1 MPTASTVRASLL
13 PLFILAATSNYE
25 CQVNTLTGTGEFRI
39 FGTIRFVSSEGGC
52 WVLDGNDGRRYEL
65 RTDQLPEQLRRDG
78 TRVTVLGVQRD
89 DWHSVCQVGSMLDV
103 VQVVRAE

>member
-13 PLFILAATSNYE
+13 PLLILAATSNYE
-25 CQVNTLTGTGEFRI
+25 CHVNTLTGTGEFRI

-65 RTDQLPEQLRRDG
+65 RTDQVPAELRRDG
-78 TRVTVLGVQRD
+78 TRVTVLGVRRD
-89 DWHSVCQVGSMLDV
+89 DWRSVCRVGSMLDLM
-103 VQVVRAE
+103 QVSEAE